1 MRERMEQLIG
11 AGESFAFETT
21 CAGRGHAA
29 LIRRCQS
36 LGYRF
41 TLLFFWLRS
50 PELAM
55 ARVAQRVSEGHD
67 IPPDVIRRRHG
78 AGWRNL
84 LNLYWPMAEDGA
96 ILDAEFSPARFIV
109 EKRDGAVTLHD
120 SELWLR
126 IQEQTP

>member
-11 AGESFAFETT
+11 AGGSPPFEPP
-21 CAGRGHAA
+21 ARGRGHAA

-67 IPPDVIRRRHG
+67 IPPTLS
-78 AGWRNL
+78 AAA
-84 LNLYWPMAEDGA
+84 MAPDGA
-96 ILDAEFSPARFIV
+96 IC
-109 EKRDGAVTLHD
+109 
-120 SELWLR
+120 
-126 IQEQTP
+126 